1 MRWSHRRAVPAV
13 PRPLIGVPTPLPAT
27 VRAYRVQ
34 TLPAQARCRK
44 RLLRRQLLARMPQ
57 EMARKKEM
65 PRDQE
70 NTRRSRRATR
80 RWMDRRV
87 KTVRARL
94 ASPCT
99 CDAQPIVR
107 VRQIAPA
114 RPRFV
119 LSPAFR
125 AVAHVAYG
133 APRLA
138 RRRDRRAVDG
148 VLAWVD
154 DRPRV
159 SRTCGVADTPLQ
171 CHDAL
176 RQRGRSELS
185 FVDDCISQP
194 CGKLAR
200 VRQARAHANKLRQA
214 ASRAGIAPCTLHP
227 TAALV
232 AVLCASRSW
241 GALCCAS

>member
-1 MRWSHRRAVPAV
+1 
-13 PRPLIGVPTPLPAT
+13 
-27 VRAYRVQ
+27 
-34 TLPAQARCRK
+34 
-44 RLLRRQLLARMPQ
+44 
-57 EMARKKEM
+57 
-65 PRDQE
+65 
-70 NTRRSRRATR
+70 
-80 RWMDRRV
+80 MDRRV

-227 TAALV
+227 TAALDVSSPCCVPVGPGAPYAVHREKSLKKCAGEVSSHVSARYPMCGMSRYRQDISPRGMDV
-232 AVLCASRSW
+232 ARAREGYLDSRIS
-241 GALCCAS
+241 

>member
-1 MRWSHRRAVPAV
+1 MGH
-13 PRPLIGVPTPLPAT
+13 PL
-27 VRAYRVQ
+27 
-34 TLPAQARCRK
+34 
-44 RLLRRQLLARMPQ
+44 
-57 EMARKKEM
+57 
-65 PRDQE
+65 
-70 NTRRSRRATR
+70 
-80 RWMDRRV
+80 
-87 KTVRARL
+87 
-94 ASPCT
+94 
-99 CDAQPIVR
+99 
-107 VRQIAPA
+107 
-114 RPRFV
+114 V

-138 RRRDRRAVDG
+138 RRRARRAVDG
-148 VLAWVD
+148 MLAWVD

-241 GALCCAS
+241 GALCCASCEIVKKCAGEISSHVSARYPMCGMSRYRQDISTRGMSHALERDI

>member
-1 MRWSHRRAVPAV
+1 
-13 PRPLIGVPTPLPAT
+13 
-27 VRAYRVQ
+27 
-34 TLPAQARCRK
+34 
-44 RLLRRQLLARMPQ
+44 
-57 EMARKKEM
+57 
-65 PRDQE
+65 
-70 NTRRSRRATR
+70 
-80 RWMDRRV
+80 MDRRV

-138 RRRDRRAVDG
+138 WRRDRRAVDS

-200 VRQARAHANKLRQA
+200 VRQARAHASKLRQA
-214 ASRAGIAPCTLHP
+214 ASRALALLLARCTPQPLSTSRRRVVCQSVLGRLMLCIVRNRKTNVLVRYLVMSARDVPCVGCHVIGRISHP
-227 TAALV
+227 VGCRTREIEGYLD
-232 AVLCASRSW
+232 SRIS
-241 GALCCAS
+241 

>member
-1 MRWSHRRAVPAV
+1 
-13 PRPLIGVPTPLPAT
+13 
-27 VRAYRVQ
+27 
-34 TLPAQARCRK
+34 
-44 RLLRRQLLARMPQ
+44 
-57 EMARKKEM
+57 
-65 PRDQE
+65 
-70 NTRRSRRATR
+70 
-80 RWMDRRV
+80 MDRRV

-200 VRQARAHANKLRQA
+200 VRQARAHHTCKQA
-214 ASRAGIAPCTLHP
+214 APGRVPGWHCSLHVAPH
-227 TAALV
+227 
-232 AVLCASRSW
+232 SRSRRRVVCQSVL
-241 GALCCAS
+241 GRLMLCIVRNRKKNVLVRYLVMSARDIPCVGCHVIGRISHPVGCRTRERGISRQQDILIAARISRNRDIQLQVRYPT